1 MFKSIYTAI
10 IANMQISLG
19 KVSGWIVDSVE
30 LLIRILVFKSVI
42 L

>member
-1 MFKSIYTAI
+1 MFKSIYTTI

-19 KVSGWIVDSVE
+19 KVSGWIVDSVG